1 MVFSNGKTVAVLIS
15 CFNEEQTIGKV
26 IDDFRTQ
33 LPDARIIVFDNLS
46 TDASAKIASEHKAE
60 VIKVSRR
67 GKGFVVENMFD
78 CIQADVSVMV
88 DGDDTYPADYVHKLL
103 EPVLHGEVDMVVGAR
118 LADREERSF
127 SGSHL
132 LGNKLV
138 CLLVNWITKANLT
151 DIMSGYR
158 VFNSKVTELIPVVS
172 SGFEVETELTF
183 QMLYYK
189 RKIAEIAIPYRSR
202 PEGSRSKLN
211 TFRDGAR
218 VLWKIFSFFRAFKP
232 LTFFGGAGLIF
243 LLLGIIAGAIPVHDY
258 FTSPN
263 HSVNHVPLA
272 ILAVGLIILSA
283 GYIFLG
289 ILLHAI
295 NWRFLELHNVLT
307 RKKRL

>member
-1 MVFSNGKTVAVLIS
+1 MVFSNGKNIAVLIP
-15 CFNEEQTIGKV
+15 CFNEERTIGKV

-33 LPDARIIVFDNLS
+33 LPDSRIIVFDNLS
-46 TDASAKIASEHKAE
+46 TDASAKVASEHKAE
-60 VIKVSRR
+60 VIKVPRR

-78 CIQADVSVMV
+78 CVQADVYVMV
-88 DGDDTYPADYVHKLL
+88 DGDDTYPADYVHKLI
-103 EPVLHGEVDMVVGAR
+103 EPVLRGDADMVVGAR
-118 LADREERSF
+118 LGNPQERSF

-138 CLLVNWITKANLT
+138 CFLVNWVTKAGLS

-158 VFNSKVTELIPVVS
+158 AFNSKVTELIPVVS
-172 SGFEVETELTF
+172 CGFEVETELTF

-189 RKIAEIAIPYRSR
+189 RKIEEIAIPYRRR
-202 PEGSRSKLN
+202 PEGSSSKLS
-211 TFRDGAR
+211 TFRDGVH

-232 LTFFGGAGLIF
+232 LIFFGGAGLV
-243 LLLGIIAGAIPVHDY
+243 LLFLGIIAGAVPVHDY

-263 HSVNHVPLA
+263 HSVSHIPLA

-283 GYIFLG
+283 GCIFLG

-307 RKKRL
+307 RKKRP